1 MTGTVDPA
9 DYRRVLGNFPTGV
22 AVITAS
28 TPEHGPVGMVVGS
41 FTSVSLDP
49 PLVAFLP
56 MKSSSS
62 YQKLAA
68 SKTFCVNFLGAHQEA
83 LCRVFASKTGDKFA
97 GLEWNPSPSG
107 APILPGVIGWVDC
120 ELEAVHEAGDH
131 DIVVGR
137 VSALSTGGDV
147 APLVFFRGGYG
158 RFSTSSLIAGSEPD
172 LLVHL
177 KLADIAR
184 PFIEQLAA
192 RLHLNATVTVRSGNE
207 IVILASAGTE
217 PASRLGERLPFAAPM
232 GAVLAAW
239 ETPDVVRAWIGNLG
253 PGSTPAIEEHHLEA
267 LERVRERGWSIGVD
281 RTRHLLLQAAMA
293 DALRQGHSQGA
304 TASVRQ
310 TIAGTAATHDPEI
323 LSGDDGKVRVGV
335 VSAPVRKPTGQAALG
350 ISLTSFG
357 DDLSAAEFDGLVSAL
372 LSSCEA
378 IAQAIAP
385 YLKGG

>member
-1 MTGTVDPA
+1 
-9 DYRRVLGNFPTGV
+9 
-22 AVITAS
+22 
-28 TPEHGPVGMVVGS
+28 VGS

-56 MKSSSS
+56 MTSSSS
-62 YQKLAA
+62 YRKLAT

-83 LCRVFASKTGDKFA
+83 LCRVFAAKTVDKFA
-97 GLEWNPSPSG
+97 GLEWKAAPSG

-120 ELEAVHEAGDH
+120 ALEAVHEAGDH
-131 DIVVGR
+131 VIVVGR
-137 VSALSTGGDV
+137 VAALSTGDDV

-192 RLHLNATVTVRSGNE
+192 KLHLNTTVTVRSGNE
-207 IVILASAGTE
+207 IVILASAGAE

-239 ETPDVVRAWIGNLG
+239 ETPDVIRAWIANLG
-253 PGSTPAIEEHHLEA
+253 PGMTPAIEEHHLRA

-293 DALRQGHSQGA
+293 DALRHGHSPSA
-304 TASVRQ
+304 IADVRQ
-310 TIAGTAATHDPEI
+310 TIAETAGTHDPQT
-323 LSGDDGKVRVGV
+323 LAGDDGKVRVGV
-335 VSAPVRKPTGQAALG
+335 MSAPVRKPTGQVALG
-350 ISLTSFG
+350 ISLTGFG
-357 DDLSAAEFDGLVSAL
+357 DDLAAAEFDDLVAAL
-372 LSSCEA
+372 LSTCEA
-378 IAQAIAP
+378 TAQTIAP
-385 YLKGG
+385 YLKGV